1 MNRYID
7 GQREQRRESPE
18 ANPHIFGY
26 LIYDK
31 IQSRKIMV
39 LSIKGTRKTGYS
51 RVKNMTLDP
60 SVASFSDV

>member
-1 MNRYID
+1 MDKENK
-7 GQREQRRESPE
+7 EESPE

-39 LSIKGTRKTGYS
+39 LSIKGTRKTSYP
-51 RVKNMTLDP
+51 RVKNMKLHP
-60 SVASFSDV
+60 SVASFSDG